1 MRSETGGSSE
11 GVKPWAGIEGDVWR
25 AVNSWTDVEFWGI
38 KLTDALRYDLQ
49 QVVYRLLQ
57 EAGTCDP
64 AS

>member
-1 MRSETGGSSE
+1 
-11 GVKPWAGIEGDVWR
+11 VKPWAGIEGDVWK

-49 QVVYRLLQ
+49 QVVYELLQ